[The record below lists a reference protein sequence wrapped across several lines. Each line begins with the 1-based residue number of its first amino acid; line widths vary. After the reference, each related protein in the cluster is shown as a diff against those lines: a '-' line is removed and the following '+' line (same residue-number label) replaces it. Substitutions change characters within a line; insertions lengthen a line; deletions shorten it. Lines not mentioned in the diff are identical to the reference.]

1 MIDETLYIPL
11 HVQLS
16 KSLEEK
22 IKAQEYIERIP
33 SERELMDIYSVSRT
47 TVREAV
53 TKLVNDGLLIKVH
66 GKGTYVNKKPPIQ
79 EWLSSLNSF
88 TETVTRMG
96 LIPGSK
102 LLTSK
107 KLAADKHGI
116 DVFKEDVFMIERLRY
131 ASDKPVAIE
140 QHYYPISIG
149 ERLSEFNLDKETI
162 YDLLENELGIVLDE
176 AEQYITTAIIE
187 DHLAQYLEIPYGSNV
202 LLAERTI
209 VDGKGNVIEYYI
221 GQYRPDMYT
230 FRIKTKR
237 NINKK

>member
-1 MIDETLYIPL
+1 MIDDTLYIPL

-22 IKAQEYIERIP
+22 IKAQEFIEKIP
-33 SERELMDIYSVSRT
+33 SERELMDMYSVSRT

-88 TETVTRMG
+88 TETVRRMG
-96 LIPGSK
+96 MVPTSK
-102 LLTSK
+102 LLTVK
-107 KLAADKHGI
+107 KLSADKHGI
-116 DVFKEDVFMIERLRY
+116 EIFKEEVFMIERLRY
-131 ASDKPVAIE
+131 ADEKPIAIE
-140 QHYYPISIG
+140 RHYYPLSIG

-176 AEQYITTAIIE
+176 AEQYITTEIIE
-187 DHLAQYLEIPYGSNV
+187 DHLAKYLEIPDGSNV
-202 LLAERTI
+202 LLVERTI
-209 VDGKGNVIEYYI
+209 VDDIGNVVEYYI